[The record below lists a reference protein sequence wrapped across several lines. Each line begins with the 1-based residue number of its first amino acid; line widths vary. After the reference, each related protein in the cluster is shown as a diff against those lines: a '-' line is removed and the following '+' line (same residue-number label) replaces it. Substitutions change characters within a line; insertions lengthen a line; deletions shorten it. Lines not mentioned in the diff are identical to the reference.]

1 MARRGRASLALTAL
15 CVTILWSAACDR
27 KTAPA
32 PPPVS
37 EPDAAPP
44 AASAP
49 GKTPSGAA
57 RIPAS
62 GVPQYRDITAE
73 AGIDFIHVRGSKE
86 KDYIVETK
94 GGGLALFDYDGDGRA
109 DLYLVNGSTF
119 DDLARGTGPEK
130 GFFRNEGGL
139 RFRRVGREAGIADR
153 TWGIGCVAGD
163 YDGDGDIDLYV
174 TNWGAN
180 RLYRNEGDGT
190 FTDVTA
196 EAGVGDDGFGAAAL
210 FVDMDRDGFLDL
222 YVVNYLQFE
231 REKTPCRGEVKS
243 CHIRGIPT
251 LVGPVGLPKRN
262 DVFYR
267 NRGDGTF
274 EDLSE
279 AWGFRKVKE
288 IGYGLG
294 AIAGDVN
301 RDGWPDIFVSND
313 TTPNFLFLN
322 QGGGRVKEVA
332 FFWACGVNEAGNLQ
346 AGMGID
352 MGDIRC
358 VGVEDIIL
366 TTYEA
371 DTSTLFKNSGKSF
384 FNDETSARGL
394 ATVTFPHVGWA
405 ALFIDVDMDRDLDLA
420 LGNGHVVPQADL
432 VQGTK
437 GYRQRNQLLLND
449 GTGRFREVTDD
460 AGPGFEVRATT
471 RGTACADLDGDGDC
485 ELAAN
490 NLDGPAT
497 LLEAVGPPK
506 AHWLGVRL
514 ASRRGNRFGEGSWIG
529 LVDGEGRQLRYLR
542 SERSWGS
549 TSEPVARFGLG
560 DVTEVREL
568 LVLWLGGGCERFPV
582 AGVDRVLLAV
592 EGRGQP
598 GTWPFW
604 TP

>member
-1 MARRGRASLALTAL
+1 MARGGARALWILAAL
-15 CVTILWSAACDR
+15 CAASCDR
-27 KTAPA
+27 K
-32 PPPVS
+32 PVTGGAS
-37 EPDAAPP
+37 G
-44 AASAP
+44 SAP
-49 GKTPSGAA
+49 RPAA
-57 RIPAS
+57 RIRTS
-62 GVPQYRDITAE
+62 GVPQFRDITAE

-94 GGGLALFDYDGDGRA
+94 GGGLALFDYDGDRRV
-109 DLYLVNGSTF
+109 DIYLVNGSTF

-130 GFFRNEGGL
+130 ALYRNDGGL
-139 RFRRVGREAGIADR
+139 RFRAVAREAGLADR

-163 YDGDGDIDLYV
+163 YDNDGDLDLYV

-190 FTDVTA
+190 FSDATA

-210 FVDMDRDGFLDL
+210 LVDMDRDGFLDL
-222 YVVNYLQFE
+222 YVVNYLEFD
-231 REKTPCRGEVKS
+231 RAKTPRRGEAKD

-251 LVGPVGLPKRN
+251 LVGPVGLPRRH
-262 DVFYR
+262 DVFYH

-274 EDLSE
+274 EDVSA
-279 AWGFRKVKE
+279 AWGFRKVQE

-294 AIAGDVN
+294 AIAGDVD

-313 TTPNFLFLN
+313 STPNFLFIN
-322 QGGGRVKEVA
+322 KGGGRVEECA
-332 FFWACGVNEAGNLQ
+332 FFRACAVGEAGNLQ

-352 MGDIRC
+352 MGDIR
-358 VGVEDIIL
+358 GAGIEDIIL

-371 DTSTLFKNSGKSF
+371 DTSTLFVNSGRGF
-384 FNDETSARGL
+384 FTGETSARGI
-394 ATVTFPHVGWA
+394 AMATFPYVGWGS
-405 ALFIDVDMDRDLDLA
+405 LFIDVDMDRDLDLA

-432 VQGTK
+432 VEGTM

-449 GTGRFREVTDD
+449 GTGRFREVTEE
-460 AGPGFEVRATT
+460 AGPGLEVRAAT

-497 LLEAVGPPK
+497 LLAAEGPPM
-506 AHWLGVRL
+506 AHWLAVRL
-514 ASRRGNRFGEGSWIG
+514 VGRRSNRFGEGSWIG
-529 LVDGEGRQLRYLR
+529 VIDGAGRQLRYLR
-542 SERSWGS
+542 GEKSWGS
-549 TSEPVARFGLG
+549 TSEPIARFGLG

-568 LVLWLGGGCERFPV
+568 LVLWLGGSCERFPV
-582 AGVDRVLLAV
+582 DGADKPVMAI
-592 EGRGQP
+592 EGRGRP

-604 TP
+604 SP